1 MYCESICMWMIYSLI
16 NYRKIRRL
24 WVSNRGGKALLSPS
38 VAYGT
43 CLGARRRTGRSGGG
57 TLRMRCAPAAPP
69 DWRRNNAPSCL
80 QIRAFVQ
87 FLETVPIRLS
97 DSCQLSLEFGRNI
110 NPKTSVP
117 VRSYLYGSGIF
128 QQKAIKFRKALFS
141 NLVSFLMT
149 CYLWKLM

>member
-1 MYCESICMWMIYSLI
+1 MIYPLI

-24 WVSNRGGKALLSPS
+24 CISNTGGKALLSPS
-38 VAYGT
+38 VA
-43 CLGARRRTGRSGGG
+43 CLVARKRTDRSGGG
-57 TLRMRCAPAAPP
+57 TLRMRCALAAPP

-149 CYLWKLM
+149 CYL